1 LFEAVAKGEPLY
13 VVYRKATRFALD
25 LQGDLALQAFLVNFY
40 NSGTIEPIVQ
50 TMRKLRPD
58 LFSQ

>member
-1 LFEAVAKGEPLY
+1 MWFIGKQPGLLLY
-13 VVYRKATRFALD
+13 LHE
-25 LQGDLALQAFLVNFY
+25 DLALHAFLVDFY
-40 NSGTIEPIVQ
+40 NAATIEAIVQ

>member
-1 LFEAVAKGEPLY
+1 MWFIGKQPGLL
-13 VVYRKATRFALD
+13 LD
-25 LQGDLALQAFLVNFY
+25 LQGDLALQAFLMNFY
-40 NSGTIEPIVQ
+40 NAGTIETIVQ